1 MAVSVRVRE
10 GQSFIFLIGC
20 HHNGVEF
27 FDFLLGLIK
36 FVQQRAVMFISN
48 PQMVGRE
55 TQRKL
60 GSQEALASFPQDPV
74 LCTKGKHLPES
85 HFNWEVNLCVS
96 HNTFLR
102 SSAYDKASLD
112 SFFFFFFLRF
122 RCNMG

>member
-10 GQSFIFLIGC
+10 GQSFICPIGC

-60 GSQEALASFPQDPV
+60 GSQEALASFPPRPHVVHQGQAFAR
-74 LCTKGKHLPES
+74 K
-85 HFNWEVNLCVS
+85 
-96 HNTFLR
+96 
-102 SSAYDKASLD
+102 SL
-112 SFFFFFFLRF
+112 
-122 RCNMG
+122 